1 MLVDRR
7 DETVALD
14 RVLSAARDGMSGTL
28 VLRGEAGAGKTALL
42 EYAMEAATGLR
53 VTRVVGIE
61 LLATGERARQRTVET
76 LVDLTSQEAHIAR
89 LAADGASNADIAAQ
103 LFVSASTVEYHLR
116 KVFRK
121 LGLNSRTQLAR
132 SPR

>member
-1 MLVDRR
+1 VLVDRR

-61 LLATGERARQRTVET
+61 LLATGERARQRTVEA

-89 LAADGASNADIAAQ
+89 LAPTAP
-103 LFVSASTVEYHLR
+103 
-116 KVFRK
+116 
-121 LGLNSRTQLAR
+121 RTLT
-132 SPR
+132 SPRSCSSAQAPLSTTCARCSESWA